1 MQIIPAKTPEFVK
14 TIFSNFVWNINTKNK
29 ELYLTFDDGPT
40 PEITKWVLQTL
51 KNYNA
56 KATFFCI
63 GSNIKKCPLLFQ
75 NIISEGH
82 SVGNHTYN
90 HLKGWKHNTQKY
102 IEDSEKTQ
110 RLLDSKFQKYN
121 SKKEIASIDTRSL
134 KLFRPPYGKLKT
146 KQSKGLQSLDYKIIM
161 WDVLSY
167 DWDASVN
174 EETCLNGITSSAKE
188 GSIIVF
194 HDSVK
199 ASRNLKYVL
208 PRVLEY
214 YSERGYIFKRL
225 DFYTLANNA

>member
-40 PEITKWVLQTL
+40 PEITEWVLQTL

-63 GSNIKKCPLLFQ
+63 GSNIEKHPELFQ
-75 NIISEGH
+75 NIISESH
-82 SVGNHTYN
+82 SIGNHTYN
-90 HLKGWKHNTQKY
+90 HLKGWKHTTKNY
-102 IEDSEKTQ
+102 IEDTEKTQ
-110 RLLDSKFQKYN
+110 RLLNSTFQKLN
-121 SKKEIASIDTRSL
+121 SKKENAPIDNWDL

-146 KQSKGLQSLDYKIIM
+146 KQSKQLQELGYKIIM

-167 DWDASVN
+167 DWDASVS
-174 EETCLNGITSSAKE
+174 EETCFNGITSSAKE

-214 YSERGYIFKRL
+214 YSERNYVFKCL
-225 DFYTLANNA
+225 DTLPFEKHA